1 MKIDS
6 QTLMG
11 YFEENDKKTIK
22 PEILKETNWK
32 TKAMEYISDTMDY
45 SLSSPNEIKMGE
57 FIRKNIKEEI
67 NIIQFKTSKETISS
81 EFYLWFSPPFF

>member
-22 PEILKETNWK
+22 PEILKETTWK
-32 TKAMEYISDTMDY
+32 QKAMEYLSDTMDY
-45 SLSSPNEIKMGE
+45 SFSSPNEIKMGE
-57 FIRKNIKEEI
+57 FIKKNVKEEI
-67 NIIQFKTSKETISS
+67 YIIRFKTSKETVSS
-81 EFYLWFSPPFF
+81 EFYLW